1 MHCVDLGQSG
11 EEKLYSDNSA
21 EKIQLGKAN
30 RAEEVAGEP
39 SILEPTCNT
48 FAGAP
53 QKPSSFNGGHMEVP
67 APLREALSTANQD
80 SHPPGAGEVGG
91 REFACAPPQSPGRM

>member
-80 SHPPGAGEVGG
+80 SHPPGAGEVGNVK
-91 REFACAPPQSPGRM
+91 